1 MLGVVGA
8 GIADRL
14 RVPGLLLFLAL
25 GMALGDDGLNWIS
38 LSDEQL
44 AQGIAVAALVVILYE
59 GGLSTDFR
67 EVRQVAIP
75 AVSLATIG
83 VVITAGVT
91 AGAATI
97 LLEIDRTTALLIG
110 AVVASTDA
118 AAVFSVLRNVGLPRR
133 LSHLLEAESGAN
145 DPMAVLLTAGLLATW
160 EGHVGA
166 DDWVV
171 FGVRQLGGGLLV
183 GLAVGWLGAELLTRS
198 HLTSSSLYPVLA
210 LGVGGL
216 AYGGAAALA
225 MSGLPRGVRGRHGR
239 RRQGPVAPAGRAHLP
254 RGVGVHGP
262 DRVVP
267 AARSARVPQSSRRGG
282 GRRRSASRSSS
293 VLVARPLAVLVSI
306 GWMRFRLVDLVL
318 VSWAGLRGAVPIV
331 LATFPLT
338 SGYPEG
344 QLIFDVVFFVVVLSV
359 LVQGLTVGP
368 LARRL
373 GMKAEPNVAASMA
386 EALPVDAP
394 GVELLEI
401 EIGSACRVVGRPLA
415 EVPPP
420 LGARVSAVM
429 RGGEVLIPT
438 GSSTL
443 QPGDRIVVFGE
454 AHPDLARA
462 VRDVGDLRRGAQLAG
477 LRPSASR
484 MKANT
489 NASSFQAS

>member
-1 MLGVVGA
+1 VHVDLPTDQLVLAGSALLVLGVVGA

-14 RVPGLLLFLAL
+14 RVPGLLLFLTL
-25 GMALGDDGLNWIS
+25 GMTLGDDGLNWIS
-38 LSDEQL
+38 LSDAQL

-67 EVRQVAIP
+67 EVRPVAIP
-75 AVSLATIG
+75 ALSLATIG
-83 VVITAGVT
+83 VVITAAVT
-91 AGAATI
+91 AGAATV

-166 DDWVV
+166 ADWIV

-225 MSGLPRGVRGRHGR
+225 MSGFLAVYVAGMVVAAKAPSR
-239 RRQGPVAPAGRAHLP
+239 RRAVRTFLEGLASTAQIGLFLLLGLLVFPSRLDAEAAAAFGVA
-254 RGVGVHGP
+254 
-262 DRVVP
+262 VVL
-267 AARSARVPQSSRRGG
+267 
-282 GRRRSASRSSS
+282 
-293 VLVARPLAVLVSI
+293 VLVARPLAVLASI
-306 GWMRFRLVDLVL
+306 GWMRFRLVDLAL

-429 RGGEVLIPT
+429 RGGDVLIPT
-438 GSSTL
+438 GASTL
-443 QPGDRIVVFGE
+443 QAGDRIVVFGE

-462 VRDVGDLRRGAQLAG
+462 VRDWVT
-477 LRPSASR
+477 SAEEV
-484 MKANT
+484 
-489 NASSFQAS
+489 SSPG